1 MRSNRTPRAWL
12 VACALGAMLA
22 LGAASPAR
30 ANDGTPAGAG
40 MTTAV
45 AASPAWPADVPA
57 ATLVGLTALADAL
70 LNAVRARIADCEGS
84 PVRIASIAAGTGLLT
99 VERPRLSWNP
109 RLADAALRHADA
121 MARTR
126 LFDHVGADGST
137 VRERVDATGYRWQLV
152 GENLAAGHTRL
163 EEAVVDWLNSPSHCA
178 ALLDA
183 RYTEFGLA
191 RIDSDSPSDAYGT
204 YWTLVLGRPR

>member
-1 MRSNRTPRAWL
+1 M
-12 VACALGAMLA
+12 LGATLA
-22 LGAASPAR
+22 FGWASPGR
-30 ANDGTPAGAG
+30 AADGA
-40 MTTAV
+40 
-45 AASPAWPADVPA
+45 PADA
-57 ATLVGLTALADAL
+57 GGLQALADAL
-70 LNAVRARIADCEGS
+70 LNGVRNRIADCAGS
-84 PVRIASIAAGTGLLT
+84 LAQVASAAAGAGLLG
-99 VERPRLSWNP
+99 VERPRLNWNP

-152 GENLAAGHTRL
+152 GENLAAGQLRL

-191 RIDSDSPSDAYGT
+191 RIDSDSPTDAYGT